1 MIWKNTKTL
10 CQEGN
15 HYSGLSAPVQQA
27 FPCSKVWSNDY
38 TWGHLLW
45 RSGCCRGTTPK
56 LFKAPWK
63 KINKP
68 AGAAAS
74 GAAVVAGVAPA
85 KFGTSAEMFSNPG
98 TLFNFAS
105 NIKRAV
111 SRREMLQDTE
121 FNLSCWA
128 IQSWQVCANKKQ
140 YLTNILAKRFR
151 RFQ

>member
-1 MIWKNTKTL
+1 MKKDINIYVRKETITADCLHL
-10 CQEGN
+10 CSR
-15 HYSGLSAPVQQA
+15 HSHVQKFEVTTIHGVIFYGVPDA
-27 FPCSKVWSNDY
+27 AAV
-38 TWGHLLW
+38 
-45 RSGCCRGTTPK
+45 TTPK

-121 FNLSCWA
+121 FNLSC
-128 IQSWQVCANKKQ
+128 
-140 YLTNILAKRFR
+140 
-151 RFQ
+151 